1 MKTFEINTP
10 WNTTNGCFLVKET
23 YLNNLHVALSIFCDE
38 GPFADLT
45 VNIDGIERFPKN
57 FSCIDTNDFPQGT
70 MLAEQLGIGKPTE
83 YVLRSGFCTY
93 PVYEFDMD
101 KIKEYIEE
109 V

>member
-1 MKTFEINTP
+1 MKTFDINTP
-10 WNTTNGCFLVKET
+10 WNTTHGCFLTKNT
-23 YLNNLHVALSIFCDE
+23 YLNNQHVALDIFCED
-38 GPFADLT
+38 GPFAGLT

-70 MLAEQLGIGKPTE
+70 MLAERLGIGKPTE
-83 YVLRSGFCTY
+83 YALRSGFCTY